1 MQGDAIIVTGA
12 SRGLGREIALALA
25 DEGYHLVLNYVHNRE
40 LAEAVLAEI
49 ESKDVKALLVQA
61 DVSDFAQ
68 AERLVAACKDTFG
81 NVYGLIN
88 NAGITRDGMM
98 MRMSQEAYDS
108 VIQTNLNGAFYCMR
122 HASAVML
129 RQKRGRIINMASIA
143 GVMGNAGQ
151 VNYSAAKAG
160 MIGMAKAAA
169 RELAPR
175 GITVNAIAPGL
186 IETDMTRAMPTD
198 AKEKLL
204 TQVPLGRMG
213 QASEVASLVA
223 YLCSEQ
229 AAYITGQVV
238 CIDGGLAV

>member
-25 DEGYHLVLNYVHNRE
+25 DEGYHLVLNYAQNRE
-40 LAEAVLAEI
+40 AAESVLAEI
-49 ESKDVKALLVQA
+49 EKKGVQALLVQA
-61 DVSDFAQ
+61 DVSEFAQ
-68 AERLVAACKDTFG
+68 AQALVNACHETFG

-98 MRMSQEAYDS
+98 MRMSQEAYDG

-122 HASAVML
+122 HASGVML

-143 GVMGNAGQ
+143 GVIGNAGQ

-186 IETDMTRAMPTD
+186 IETDMTQAMPEE
-198 AKEKLL
+198 ARKKLL
-204 TQVPLGRMG
+204 AQVPLGRMG
-213 QASEVASLVA
+213 QASEVAALVA

-229 AAYITGQVV
+229 AAYITGQVL
-238 CIDGGLAV
+238 CIDGGLAI

>member
-12 SRGLGREIALALA
+12 SRGLGREIALKLA
-25 DEGYHLVLNYVHNRE
+25 DEGYHLVLNYVQNRE
-40 LAEAVLAEI
+40 AAESVLAEI
-49 ESKDVKALLVQA
+49 EQKGVRTLLIQA
-61 DVSDFAQ
+61 DVSNFDQAQ
-68 AERLVAACKDTFG
+68 MLVQACNEEFG

-88 NAGITRDGMM
+88 NAGINRDGMM

-122 HASAVML
+122 HASGVML

-143 GVMGNAGQ
+143 GVIGNAGQ

-186 IETDMTRAMPTD
+186 IETDMTQAMPEE
-198 AKEKLL
+198 ARKKLL
-204 TQVPLGRMG
+204 AQVPLGRMG
-213 QASEVASLVA
+213 QASEVAELVA

-229 AAYITGQVV
+229 AAYITGQVL
-238 CIDGGLAV
+238 CIDGGLAI